1 MERPAV
7 MDSGDII
14 VGTIQGSVYRLNSTG
29 GQVWKVLISL
39 LSLPLH
45 PLSSRELS
53 GFDESVIKK
62 VHRFII
68 RFTEHALSS
77 KVYCGSIVGS
87 PIVAHDETI
96 YFGSGDCSVSN
107 F

>member
-1 MERPAV
+1 MQKWKRRLDGGEVVSRPAV

-39 LSLPLH
+39 LSLDLH

-53 GFDESVIKK
+53 SLDESVNQK

-68 RFTEHALSS
+68 RFTEHALSL
-77 KVYCGSIVGS
+77 KVYCGSIVGI
-87 PIVAHDETI
+87 PIVAHD
-96 YFGSGDCSVSN
+96 
-107 F
+107 